1 MPFGLRQL
9 VGVLTGGINKIFVD
23 PETKSM
29 LSYLDGELEGKEWFM
44 GEVRIV
50 VALLA
55 LLAYPPFALI
65 WLGKKCANSSSLA
78 AAESRSRRL
87 HARIS
92 HGDADA
98 AQVDESGPVVPAC
111 EGVAGAGVCAPGVEE
126 GDREGEWV

>member
-9 VGVLTGGINKIFVD
+9 VGILTGGINKIFVG

-55 LLAYPPFALI
+55 LLAYPPPH
-65 WLGKKCANSSSLA
+65 SL
-78 AAESRSRRL
+78 
-87 HARIS
+87 
-92 HGDADA
+92 
-98 AQVDESGPVVPAC
+98 
-111 EGVAGAGVCAPGVEE
+111 
-126 GDREGEWV
+126 